1 MKSISSKQI
10 IILPILVLIGTLTVL
25 AVHSITPKTS
35 KNEMSDT
42 SQGIIR
48 NDEKSYQGAPFPD
61 DYIAHHFDYPV
72 GTADGNGYYNA
83 QGFAENNH
91 LGDDW
96 NGTGGGNTD
105 FGDPIYAIAD
115 GRVKAAEDHGGGW
128 GNIVRILHQLPNG
141 EVIESFYA
149 HCETMM
155 VKEGDWI
162 KRGDQIATIGNADG
176 AYLAHL
182 HFEIRTDTSMGI
194 GGGYSSDTEGY
205 VDPTAFI
212 RAHR

>member
-1 MKSISSKQI
+1 MKSKSSKYI
-10 IILPILVLIGTLTVL
+10 VILIVFISVSTLTLL
-25 AVHSITPKTS
+25 AIHNKQVKTS
-35 KNEMSDT
+35 NHEAGPLSKSDIPRGV
-42 SQGIIR
+42 Q
-48 NDEKSYQGAPFPD
+48 FPK

-72 GTADGNGYYNA
+72 GTADGHGYYNA
-83 QGFAENNH
+83 QGFADNDH

-96 NGTGGGNTD
+96 NGIGGGNTD
-105 FGDPIYAIAD
+105 FGDPIYAIAN
-115 GRVKAAEDHGGGW
+115 GRVKAAEDYGGGW

-141 EVIESFYA
+141 KVVESFYA
-149 HCETMM
+149 HCETMF
-155 VKEGDWI
+155 VEEGDWVE
-162 KRGDQIATIGNADG
+162 RGDEIATIGNADG

-212 RAHR
+212 KAHR

>member
-1 MKSISSKQI
+1 MKSISSKQLTVLSALI
-10 IILPILVLIGTLTVL
+10 IIGTLTVL
-25 AVHSITPKTS
+25 AVQSKKQKTS
-35 KNEMSDT
+35 KNALST
-42 SQGIIR
+42 KSQILSL
-48 NDEKSYQGAPFPD
+48 NDKKSYQVTPFPD

-72 GTADGNGYYNA
+72 GTANANGYYNA
-83 QGFAENNH
+83 QGFTENNH

-115 GRVKAAEDHGGGW
+115 GRVKSAEDYKGGW
-128 GNIVRILHQLPNG
+128 GKIIRILHQLPNG
-141 EVIESFYA
+141 EMVESFYA

-162 KRGDQIATIGNADG
+162 KRGDQIATMGNADG

-212 RAHR
+212 EAHR